1 MSNPNLIYAQRHYE
15 SAIEHF
21 ENEIFDRAI
30 QQINMAIQNAPINP
44 DMHATKGIFLQ
55 KMNDI
60 ENAELAY
67 LEALKIYDGHSYAN
81 YNLGI
86 LKMEAGSPLEA
97 IKYWKVLI
105 EVEPNDIEALFNIGI
120 ALTVLNQQKEAI
132 NFFIRILE
140 IEPEHVLSHQNLAV
154 IYREHSEFDN
164 ARYHFNKLKE
174 LDSTF
179 EEAAELEIEKCN
191 KLEAKEKESLDETI
205 SLGSSSLADLML
217 DDTQYSAALFAL
229 VEERFDEALDIADSL
244 ISENA
249 DDLQAIMIKGQA
261 YRGQGKTH
269 AAIGIFTNVLS
280 KNEKST
286 EAMYTLGEIFQDMGQ
301 LEKALEYFERL
312 IEYDPEHNIAL
323 QSIKEI
329 REKLPHR

>member
-1 MSNPNLIYAQRHYE
+1 MKNPSLTYAQRHYD

-21 ENEIFDRAI
+21 ENEVFDKAI

-44 DMHATKGIFLQ
+44 DMYATKGIFLQ
-55 KMNDI
+55 KMNDL
-60 ENAELAY
+60 ENAEKAY
-67 LEALKIYDGHSYAN
+67 LEALQIYDEHSYAN

-86 LKMEAGSPLEA
+86 LKMHSGQPLEA

-105 EVEPNDIEALFNIGI
+105 ESTPDDIDALFNIGV
-120 ALTVLNQQKEAI
+120 ALTTINQRKEAI
-132 NFFIRILE
+132 NFFNHILE
-140 IEPEHVLSHQNLAV
+140 LKPEHVLSHQNLAV

-179 EEAAELEIEKCN
+179 AEAAEIEIKKCN
-191 KLEAKEKESLDETI
+191 ELEAKEKERLNETI
-205 SLGSSSLADLML
+205 NLGFSNLSDLMI
-217 DDTQYSAALFAL
+217 DDSQYSTALFAI
-229 VEERFDEALDIADSL
+229 VEGRFDDALETADEML
-244 ISENA
+244 KLNP
-249 DDLQAIMIKGQA
+249 DDSQAFMIKGQA
-261 YRGQGKTH
+261 LRGQGKSH
-269 AAIGIFTNVLS
+269 AAIAILTHMLS

-286 EAMYTLGEIFQDMGQ
+286 EAMYSLGEIFQEMGQ

-323 QSIKEI
+323 QNIKDI
-329 REKLPHR
+329 KDKLPHR

>member
-1 MSNPNLIYAQRHYE
+1 MKNPSLTYAQRHYE

-21 ENEIFDRAI
+21 ENEMFDKAI

-44 DMHATKGIFLQ
+44 DMYATKGIFLQ
-55 KMNDI
+55 KMNDL
-60 ENAELAY
+60 ENAEKAY
-67 LEALKIYDGHSYAN
+67 LEALKIYDEHSYAN

-86 LKMEAGSPLEA
+86 LKMHLGQPLEA

-105 EVEPNDIEALFNIGI
+105 ETTPNDVEALFNIGV
-120 ALTVLNQQKEAI
+120 ALTTLNQRKEAI
-132 NFFIRILE
+132 NFFNHILE
-140 IEPEHVLSHQNLAV
+140 LKPDYALAHQNLAV

-179 EEAAELEIEKCN
+179 AEAAELEIVKCN
-191 KLEAKEKESLDETI
+191 KLEGDEKARLNETI
-205 SLGSSSLADLML
+205 NLGSTSLTDLMI
-217 DDTQYSAALFAL
+217 DDSQQSIALFAI
-229 VEERFDEALDIADSL
+229 VEGRFDDALQIADEMLAVNPNDSQAL
-244 ISENA
+244 I
-249 DDLQAIMIKGQA
+249 IKGQA
-261 YRGQGKTH
+261 LRGQGKNH
-269 AAIGIFTNVLS
+269 AAIAILTHMLS

-286 EAMYTLGEIFQDMGQ
+286 EAMYGLGEIFQDMGQ

-323 QSIKEI
+323 QNIKDI
-329 REKLPHR
+329 KEKLPHR